1 MAEGSETTDGD
12 AGDGQTT
19 DTPTTGDL
27 EQLHKGKAKTVYD
40 LGDGRVLIS
49 YRDDATAFDAEK
61 KAEIE
66 GKGRANCLISA
77 ALFEYL
83 EEQGV
88 PTHFVELRGDTEMVC
103 EKVDIIPLEVI
114 VRNIATGSLVR
125 EYPFEEGTDLVPPLV
140 MFDLKADE
148 FHDPLVNRDMI
159 RHLELATD
167 AEVEEVREQALAVNE
182 ALVKFFE
189 QVGILVPDF
198 KLEFGR
204 TDDGRLVLA
213 DEVSPDTCRFWD
225 AETRESLDKDRF
237 RFDKGDW
244 QKGYRTILDLVKKAS
259 G

>member
-1 MAEGSETTDGD
+1 MAPSEDKDVPQG
-12 AGDGQTT
+12 
-19 DTPTTGDL
+19 
-27 EQLHKGKAKTVYD
+27 EEIHRGKAKTVYD
-40 LGDGRVLIS
+40 IGDGRVRIA

-77 ALFEYL
+77 AVFEYL
-83 EEQGV
+83 EEQGIE
-88 PTHFVELRGDTEMVC
+88 THFQELAGDTEMICDHV
-103 EKVDIIPLEVI
+103 EIVPLEVI
-114 VRNIATGSLVR
+114 VRNIATGSLIR
-125 EYPFEEGTDLVPPLV
+125 EYPFEEGTELSPPLV

-148 FHDPLVNRDMI
+148 YHDPLLNRDMI
-159 RHLELATD
+159 RHLDLATD
-167 AEVEEVREQALAVNE
+167 DEVEEIRETALAVND

-204 TDDGRLVLA
+204 TEDGRLVVA
-213 DEVSPDTCRFWD
+213 DEISPDTCRFWD

-244 QKGYRTILDLVKKAS
+244 TKGYRTILDLVRKQTD
-259 G
+259 